1 MTNKLS
7 RLDIR
12 TTLAAKNT
20 LEQAASFLGT
30 NTSAFVLQSAMEK
43 ALTILQQEQTIELNQ
58 KEMHDFLTLIDKP
71 AKPNKK
77 LINLF
82 KRNSK

>member
-1 MTNKLS
+1 MTTKLS

-20 LEQAASFLGT
+20 LEQAANFLGT
-30 NTSAFVLQSAMEK
+30 NTSSFVLQCAMEK
-43 ALTILQQEQTIELNQ
+43 ALAILQQEQSIELNQ
-58 KEMHDFLTLIDKP
+58 REMQNFLTLIDKP

-82 KRNSK
+82 KHHAD